1 MKRRRPEEDRGHGQD
16 RDGSGP
22 CSTSSSAGR
31 FWENHRK
38 KTTSMLSKVVGKG
51 ILRKLA
57 HRECQRSPPS
67 SAIGVIRR
75 MCTDIYPSNSTL
87 VVKMPDF
94 HIRAFT
100 SDGKFL
106 VCFSMNLRR
115 VLLYR
120 YFREDQ
126 ENQKQQGPACFETFF
141 KKVFELEVVQEGESL
156 CKTFSIT
163 AKQGKF
169 LILGS
174 STKCI
179 QQQSNLETT
188 PTFEKVSLHVI
199 DLERGIQSDQVSFE
213 KDFICLRQNNGIS
226 MFNDT
231 LAALSVKTQTIHF
244 FHLNSIGKLVKMRS
258 IGEYIFEDDER
269 LLSMHNIEGG
279 ALGIHGGKSSGGIGG
294 IGGISGEAASSGAR
308 EEARGGEER
317 GATPSESDVGPY
329 TGIKQRLLGHLVK
342 NALKDGEKPGENK
355 SLKDFFFHFKDYQNL
370 IMWKMQM
377 LDSVHLLIKFDKSPL
392 FGSDSQSLHARY
404 SGVFNIQSGLFV
416 CFLLDKNEELAY
428 LYQNFSDFFIDSDH
442 LWSRFVSSYSN
453 DQYLRA
459 QLDRQRDRYN
469 KIYGSEAEPFLVKQI
484 SSLLPLS
491 PQMTNS
497 SPYLDARLF
506 QFDDR
511 FISAYSGPRPI
522 AEHAIKF
529 LTRGAQSC
537 TRFKIDPVPDSDEE
551 EESLSDSYVTYV
563 FHPVFPFAISCICNH
578 MSQTPKVMKFYFR

>member
-1 MKRRRPEEDRGHGQD
+1 
-16 RDGSGP
+16 
-22 CSTSSSAGR
+22 
-31 FWENHRK
+31 
-38 KTTSMLSKVVGKG
+38 
-51 ILRKLA
+51 
-57 HRECQRSPPS
+57 
-67 SAIGVIRR
+67 
-75 MCTDIYPSNSTL
+75 
-87 VVKMPDF
+87 
-94 HIRAFT
+94 
-100 SDGKFL
+100 
-106 VCFSMNLRR
+106 
-115 VLLYR
+115 
-120 YFREDQ
+120 
-126 ENQKQQGPACFETFF
+126 
-141 KKVFELEVVQEGESL
+141 
-156 CKTFSIT
+156 
-163 AKQGKF
+163 
-169 LILGS
+169 
-174 STKCI
+174 
-179 QQQSNLETT
+179 
-188 PTFEKVSLHVI
+188 
-199 DLERGIQSDQVSFE
+199 
-213 KDFICLRQNNGIS
+213 
-226 MFNDT
+226 
-231 LAALSVKTQTIHF
+231 
-244 FHLNSIGKLVKMRS
+244 
-258 IGEYIFEDDER
+258 
-269 LLSMHNIEGG
+269 
-279 ALGIHGGKSSGGIGG
+279 
-294 IGGISGEAASSGAR
+294 
-308 EEARGGEER
+308 
-317 GATPSESDVGPY
+317 
-329 TGIKQRLLGHLVK
+329 
-342 NALKDGEKPGENK
+342 
-355 SLKDFFFHFKDYQNL
+355 
-370 IMWKMQM
+370 M

-537 TRFKIDPVPDSDEE
+537 TRFKIDPVPDSDDE